1 MKYQCEKCNYE
12 TDRLTNLNR
21 HIKSSIHNSVKQM
34 YYCSNCNISFT
45 RNSSLIRHIKNICPN
60 QTNEI
65 ILLNNKIK
73 ELEIEKIIKEKD
85 IEKFKLER
93 EKDIEI
99 EKLKIEKENIR
110 LEERLKSTE
119 TINEFLI
126 KDKQHNE
133 FIQKENAQ
141 IIKTGMNALSFVRT
155 QFYNAPPI
163 HYYKKANNLF
173 DHKKNT
179 KGEVIVNYFKK
190 KKLVKY
196 IGNEI
201 IKEYKKSNP
210 HEQALWSSDVVR
222 KNMLYNKQMNNN
234 KTKWIQD
241 KSGIDIASYAIDPI
255 IKTIRTHTDPLK
267 DVTPNNILDNKVT
280 EMAELAH
287 RLDDYIDNN
296 NLKNDIISFIS
307 PRIFLDKDKIFV
319 VDKVDVDNK
328 DNGNI
333 QEDIVVHKQK
343 LIKKKSKKNCLFIK
357 PKKKLID
364 RNGNLFTPE
373 EVSSVDS
380 DIMLE
385 AIIGRKLKK

>member
-1 MKYQCEKCNYE
+1 
-12 TDRLTNLNR
+12 
-21 HIKSSIHNSVKQM
+21 
-34 YYCSNCNISFT
+34 
-45 RNSSLIRHIKNICPN
+45 
-60 QTNEI
+60 
-65 ILLNNKIK
+65 
-73 ELEIEKIIKEKD
+73 
-85 IEKFKLER
+85 
-93 EKDIEI
+93 
-99 EKLKIEKENIR
+99 
-110 LEERLKSTE
+110 
-119 TINEFLI
+119 
-126 KDKQHNE
+126 
-133 FIQKENAQ
+133 
-141 IIKTGMNALSFVRT
+141 
-155 QFYNAPPI
+155 
-163 HYYKKANNLF
+163 
-173 DHKKNT
+173 
-179 KGEVIVNYFKK
+179 
-190 KKLVKY
+190 
-196 IGNEI
+196 
-201 IKEYKKSNP
+201 
-210 HEQALWSSDVVR
+210 
-222 KNMLYNKQMNNN
+222 MNNN

-343 LIKKKSKKNCLFIK
+343 LIKKKSNKKKNCLFIK